1 MPVTIKTPSEIEK
14 MRVAGRLAA
23 EVLEMVAEY
32 VRPGVTTEELDRICH
47 EHIVRRQQAIP
58 ANLGY
63 KGFPKTVCTSV
74 NHVICHGIPSPSKVL
89 KDGDIVNIDVTV
101 IRDGFHG
108 DTSRMYL
115 VGKPDVRAQRLC
127 SVAFESMMRGI
138 EQVRPGATLGDIG
151 HAIQKHVE
159 ANGFSVVREYCG
171 HGIGEVYHRFR
182 SGALESDDEVALVY
196 DPESGCALSEP
207 LVNMRAT
214 LEAAVQ
220 ARTVSAED
228 AESVLRAARS
238 LYFPERTWS
247 GVLRTVPLGE
257 EQRARLAAFVR
268 TSAVDLKR
276 ADALAAL
283 EYIRAHFT

>member
-1 MPVTIKTPSEIEK
+1 
-14 MRVAGRLAA
+14 
-23 EVLEMVAEY
+23 
-32 VRPGVTTEELDRICH
+32 LDS
-47 EHIVRRQQAIP
+47 
-58 ANLGY
+58 LGM
-63 KGFPKTVCTSV
+63 
-74 NHVICHGIPSPSKVL
+74 I
-89 KDGDIVNIDVTV
+89 
-101 IRDGFHG
+101 
-108 DTSRMYL
+108 
-115 VGKPDVRAQRLC
+115 
-127 SVAFESMMRGI
+127 
-138 EQVRPGATLGDIG
+138 
-151 HAIQKHVE
+151 
-159 ANGFSVVREYCG
+159 
-171 HGIGEVYHRFR
+171 GIGEVYHRFR